1 MKFKI
6 CMAILPMLLAFL
18 AAHQGPNS
26 HVSADRGEKLA
37 RQWCASCHAYT
48 PPDLFDQQ
56 HWDQQILPRMAWFMG
71 VYEGDTLPVDL
82 KGQSYIFPEKP
93 MLARTDFEAIRQFYL
108 REAPAKLPNAPVS
121 TPVMGLSDFKVHV
134 PDARIVPPGSTM
146 VRIDQNGLLELADVY
161 ASKMFMFALDSTPRL
176 LGQGR
181 MPAGTVA
188 LHEQADTVW
197 YLNMG
202 SFSPNDRPEGSLV
215 QVNRSQGMGF
225 GAIEGLR
232 RPVDMQWGDLN
243 GDGQPEVVISE
254 FGRYLGRL
262 AWWSGQQ
269 DKWTAHTLLDRSGA
283 LCSRL
288 HDMDHDG
295 DLDIVALFGQAD
307 EGIWQFTNNGKGEFT
322 PKRLLTFGPANG
334 STSFELVDW
343 NGDKQIDILYTCG
356 DNADFSPP
364 VVKSWHGIYIFQQ
377 QKTGFKATWFY
388 AMPGAYR
395 AVAYDFDG
403 DRDLDIAANA
413 FFPDYN
419 EANPRGFVLL
429 RQQSKGVMQAQMVPE
444 VQLGRWAVMETG
456 DPDQDGDIDIVLGSM
471 LFEAPGFE
479 GMVERWKADGVPF
492 IWLENQLKSK

>member
-1 MKFKI
+1 MKLKI
-6 CMAILPMLLAFL
+6 CLVLLPILMAFM
-18 AAHQGPNS
+18 AAYRKPTPY
-26 HVSADRGEKLA
+26 VPADQGEKLA

-48 PPDLFDQQ
+48 PPDLFEQQ
-56 HWDQQILPRMAWFMG
+56 HWQTQILPRMAWFMG
-71 VYEGDTLPVDL
+71 LYEGDTLPVDL

-93 MLARTDFEAIRQFYL
+93 MLSRADFEAIQEFYL
-108 REAPAKLPNAPVS
+108 RQAPVNIPGLS
-121 TPVMGLSDFKVHV
+121 VVAPVMGLSDFKVHI
-134 PDARIVPPGSTM
+134 PDARIVPPGSSM
-146 VRIDQNGLLELADVY
+146 VRIDKDGLLELADVY
-161 ASKMFMFALDSTPRL
+161 AGKMFIFALDSTPQL

-188 LHEQADTVW
+188 LREQADTAW

-202 SFSPNDRPEGSLV
+202 SFSPNDNPEGSMV
-215 QVNRSQGMGF
+215 QINRHQGMGF
-225 GAIEGLR
+225 AAIEGLR

-269 DKWTAHTLLDRSGA
+269 DKWTAHTLLDRPGA

-288 HDMDHDG
+288 YDMDRDG

-307 EGIWQFTNNGKGEFT
+307 EGIWQFTNNGKGVFT
-322 PKRLLTFGPANG
+322 SKRLLTFGPANG
-334 STSFELVDW
+334 STSFDLLDW
-343 NGDKQIDILYTCG
+343 NGDNQIDILYTCG

-364 VVKSWHGIYIFQQ
+364 VVKPWHGVYIYEQT
-377 QKTGFKATWFY
+377 KKGFKPSYFY

-403 DRDLDIAANA
+403 DSDWDIAANA
-413 FFPDYN
+413 FFPDFN

-429 RQQSKGVMQAQMVPE
+429 RQQSKGIMQAQMVPE

-456 DPDQDGDIDIVLGSM
+456 DPDQDGDLDIILGSM

-479 GMVERWKADGVPF
+479 AKIAQWKADGIPF
-492 IWLENQLKSK
+492 IWLENQLKR